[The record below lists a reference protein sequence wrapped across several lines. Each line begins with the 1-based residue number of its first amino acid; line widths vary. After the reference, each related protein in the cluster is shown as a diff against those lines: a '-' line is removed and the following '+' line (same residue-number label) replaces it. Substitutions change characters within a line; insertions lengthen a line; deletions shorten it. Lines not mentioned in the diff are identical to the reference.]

1 MDFAWARG
9 EVSPSASK
17 ASRSTNAK
25 SGKHTNPLT
34 VTLNMFQKLYR
45 YAMPVLKTSR
55 FRHLFR
61 FVAFSAYPLCGLKRR
76 PQRLLSVVESPF
88 AEPVEATTLC
98 KQIPFDRHRE
108 RHFPCYTATRS
119 LSPSKRC
126 LFANKSLR
134 QAQGADSFCY
144 VKTPFAEPVEATIF
158 FPFYHIMKAI
168 PAKIKIK
175 LP

>member
-1 MDFAWARG
+1 MDFACEFAWTRG

-45 YAMPVLKTSR
+45 YGMPVLKTSR

-76 PQRLLSVVESPF
+76 PQRPLKLICVTIKNPASFRRKLGE
-88 AEPVEATTLC
+88 
-98 KQIPFDRHRE
+98 
-108 RHFPCYTATRS
+108 
-119 LSPSKRC
+119 
-126 LFANKSLR
+126 
-134 QAQGADSFCY
+134 QAQL
-144 VKTPFAEPVEATIF
+144 ATNAR
-158 FPFYHIMKAI
+158 YNW
-168 PAKIKIK
+168 
-175 LP
+175 

>member
-1 MDFAWARG
+1 MDFACEFAWARG

-45 YAMPVLKTSR
+45 YGMPALKTSR

-76 PQRLLSVVESPF
+76 PQRPLKLICVTIKNPASNR
-88 AEPVEATTLC
+88 
-98 KQIPFDRHRE
+98 QHN
-108 RHFPCYTATRS
+108 TAR
-119 LSPSKRC
+119 
-126 LFANKSLR
+126 
-134 QAQGADSFCY
+134 
-144 VKTPFAEPVEATIF
+144 
-158 FPFYHIMKAI
+158 
-168 PAKIKIK
+168 
-175 LP
+175 

>member
-61 FVAFSAYPLCGLKRR
+61 FVAFSA
-76 PQRLLSVVESPF
+76 
-88 AEPVEATTLC
+88 
-98 KQIPFDRHRE
+98 
-108 RHFPCYTATRS
+108 
-119 LSPSKRC
+119 SPSAGSNAARNAC
-126 LFANKSLR
+126 
-134 QAQGADSFCY
+134 
-144 VKTPFAEPVEATIF
+144 
-158 FPFYHIMKAI
+158 
-168 PAKIKIK
+168 
-175 LP
+175 

>member
-1 MDFAWARG
+1 MDFACEFAWARG

-76 PQRLLSVVESPF
+76 PQHLLKLICVTIKNPASFRRKLGE
-88 AEPVEATTLC
+88 
-98 KQIPFDRHRE
+98 
-108 RHFPCYTATRS
+108 
-119 LSPSKRC
+119 
-126 LFANKSLR
+126 
-134 QAQGADSFCY
+134 QAQL
-144 VKTPFAEPVEATIF
+144 ATNA
-158 FPFYHIMKAI
+158 P
-168 PAKIKIK
+168 K
-175 LP
+175 LINVSNKNPRVTK